1 MFHCYDAVMNASMK
15 KTTSGMKH
23 KAFLTPVWLAGLA
36 ALVLVCVA
44 AWLWSAANTTTVIV
58 IRHAEKASSGS
69 QDPPLSE
76 AGEARAALLSRLFG
90 HGEAADR
97 VGAIYVSPLIRNRM
111 TAAPLA
117 AALHLTPIEVAA
129 DDPRSLARRVLRDNP
144 GGRVLVIG
152 HADTVPAIVAALS
165 GGAEVAPLDAQ
176 EYDRMYIVT
185 VPGIGRANVL
195 RLSY

>member
-1 MFHCYDAVMNASMK
+1 MFHCYDDAMPASIK
-15 KTTSGMKH
+15 KTTPGMKH

-36 ALVLVCVA
+36 ALVLLCAA

-58 IRHAEKASSGS
+58 IRHAEKASTGS
-69 QDPPLSE
+69 QDPPLSA
-76 AGEARAALLSRLFG
+76 AGEERAALLARILG
-90 HGEAADR
+90 HGEASDR
-97 VGAIYVSPLIRNRM
+97 IGAIYVSPLIRNRM

-117 AALHLTPIEVAA
+117 AALHLTPIEVPA
-129 DDPRSLARRVLRDNP
+129 DDPRGLARRVLKDYP

-152 HADTVPAIVAALS
+152 HADTVPAIVTALS
-165 GGAEVAPLDAQ
+165 GEADVAPLGAL

>member
-1 MFHCYDAVMNASMK
+1 MNASMK
-15 KTTSGMKH
+15 KTTSEMKH

-36 ALVLVCVA
+36 AFVLLCVA

-58 IRHAEKASSGS
+58 IRHAEKASTDSL
-69 QDPPLSE
+69 DPPLSA
-76 AGEARAALLSRLFG
+76 AGEDRAALLARIFA
-90 HGEAADR
+90 HAEASDR
-97 VGAIYVSPLIRNRM
+97 IGAIYVSPLVRNRM

-117 AALHLTPIEVAA
+117 AALHLTPIEVPA
-129 DDPRSLARRVLRDNP
+129 DDPRGLATRVLKDHP

-152 HADTVPAIVAALS
+152 HTDTVPAIVAALS
-165 GGAEVAPLDAQ
+165 GDAQ
-176 EYDRMYIVT
+176 VASIGALEYDRMYIVT